1 MTAADVRP
9 SPWRWWVCGLLFL
22 ATVLNYMDRIALNQT
37 AARIKV
43 AFALNDKQYSLLESG
58 FSAAFAFGTLFTGW
72 LVDRVGVRR
81 VYPAAV
87 LGWSLAGFL
96 CGFASGYWM
105 LFAFRMMLGLFEAGN
120 WPCGVRTV
128 RQIMPPAER
137 SFGSSLFQS
146 GTAIG
151 AVVTPAIVLLCLHW
165 ADPHEGARNSSLF
178 AATGGWAVPLGGV
191 PTDSWRV
198 PFRVIGGIG
207 VLWVLLWVFTVPR
220 RALDPLPDTSTK
232 TNSSF
237 AAVFADRRYWVLVVV
252 IIGVNTCWH
261 TFRVWL
267 PLFLQSELKYTES
280 EMAWTTTAYYL
291 VGDIGSWSVG
301 LLVLF
306 VGRRGGNI
314 HAARLCCFAGCT
326 GMVLVSAALPW
337 LPAGSLMTAALLMF
351 GFGAL
356 GLFPTYFALSQEV
369 SGRHQ
374 GKVTGS
380 LGFINAIYLAAMFR
394 LQGGWNDAN
403 GSYLPVLTTAWVA
416 PAVAL
421 VVLLLFWRRNP
432 RE

>member
-1 MTAADVRP
+1 MTDAEVRP

-37 AARIKV
+37 AVRIKF
-43 AFALNDKQYSLLESG
+43 AFNLDDKQYSLLESG
-58 FSAAFAFGTLFTGW
+58 FSVAFAVGTLFTGW
-72 LVDRVGVRR
+72 LVDRVGVRL

-105 LFAFRMMLGLFEAGN
+105 LFAFRVMLGLFEAGN

-151 AVVTPAIVLLCLHW
+151 AVITPVIVLLCLRW
-165 ADPHEGARNSSLF
+165 ADPHEGERTAAL
-178 AATGGWAVPLGGV
+178 AATGGLLTPVVGF
-191 PTDSWRV
+191 PTDAWQV

-207 VLWVLLWVFTVPR
+207 VVWVLLWLFTVPR

-232 TNSSF
+232 AESSF
-237 AAVFADRRYWVLVVV
+237 AAVFRDRRYWVLVAV

-267 PLFLQSELKYTES
+267 PLFLQKELRYTEV
-280 EMAWTTTAYYL
+280 EMTWTTTAYYL
-291 VGDIGSWSVG
+291 VGDIGSWTIG
-301 LLVLF
+301 LMVLM

-314 HAARLCCFAGCT
+314 HTARLCCFAGCT
-326 GMVLVSAALPW
+326 GLVLVSAAFPLLPRGW
-337 LPAGSLMTAALLMF
+337 MLTAALLMY

-380 LGFINAIYLAAMFR
+380 LGFINAMYLAGMFR
-394 LQGGWNDAN
+394 VQGGLNDAN

-416 PAVAL
+416 PAIAL
-421 VVLLLFWRRNP
+421 VILLLFWRRNP
-432 RE
+432 A